1 MNEIEQT
8 VANIVG
14 LLLRHTP
21 EQFDELHEQHE
32 AALRALAPDDPA
44 RGFVAM
50 GAETFAAI
58 SAMRRR
64 LETIAGDVKPVTVQ
78 LPPAV

>member
-21 EQFDELHEQHE
+21 EQFDELHEQHA
-32 AALRALAPDDPA
+32 AALRALDADDPA

-64 LETIAGDVKPVTVQ
+64 LETIAGDVKPIQ
-78 LPPAV
+78 LPPAA